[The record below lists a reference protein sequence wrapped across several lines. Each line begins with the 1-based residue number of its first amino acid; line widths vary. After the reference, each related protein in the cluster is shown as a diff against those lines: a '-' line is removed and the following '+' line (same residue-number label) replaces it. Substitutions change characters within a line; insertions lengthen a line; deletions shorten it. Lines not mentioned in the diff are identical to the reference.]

1 MDKEEIMRKGC
12 KGVKKKRT
20 SSKALERKDK
30 TTERKVTKGRKISN
44 RMKRKDEKKR
54 R

>member
-1 MDKEEIMRKGC
+1 MKGD
-12 KGVKKKRT
+12 KKKRT
-20 SSKALERKDK
+20 SSKAMERKDK

-44 RMKRKDEKKR
+44 RTKRQNENKR